1 MTMALSGTENIID
14 SFFSSMLMIFVVIL
28 LIGLLLCVGVT
39 VFSQRLV
46 NKHIR
51 EEEEDENGTDTK

>member
-1 MTMALSGTENIID
+1 MTMTLSGTENIID

-39 VFSQRLV
+39 VFAQRLV

>member
-39 VFSQRLV
+39 VFAQRLV

-51 EEEEDENGTDTK
+51 EEEEDENGADTK